1 MASLEPVEITEENWR
16 TVDLRKLPA
25 VSEHWAPGSKRL
37 YLFFGGFAGSL
48 GMPPFEFFRS
58 AQLLGESKI
67 FFRDT
72 AQAWYQRGLPG
83 VGADAFAVGE
93 FLQAKIEQSGAED
106 VRFVGNSMGGYA
118 ALLFCAMLGRGKAF
132 AFVPQTF
139 ICPDKRARLGDGRWP
154 EKIAALH
161 QDRRPRDIYDLA
173 PWIAERHPGLAA
185 QIHVSAED
193 GLDLLHAE
201 ALAGLANVEI
211 HRYEGGGGH
220 ELVRW
225 LRDEGGL
232 ARILRA

>member
-1 MASLEPVEITEENWR
+1 MAEPVEITEQNWR
-16 TVDLRKLPA
+16 SVDLATLPQ
-25 VSEHWAPGSKRL
+25 VSEHLLPGSKRL

-67 FFRDT
+67 FFRDI

-83 VGADAFAVGE
+83 VGASAWAVGE
-93 FLQAKIEQSGAED
+93 FLQAKIEESGAEE
-106 VRFVGNSMGGYA
+106 VRFVGNSMGGFA
-118 ALLFCAMLGRGKAF
+118 ALLFCAMLGRGRAF

-139 ICPDKRARLGDGRWP
+139 ICPDKRARLGDDRWP

-161 QDRRPRDIYDLA
+161 GDRRPGDIYDLA
-173 PWIAERHPGLAA
+173 AWIAERHPGLAA

-193 GLDLLHAE
+193 RLDLLHAE
-201 ALAGLANVEI
+201 ALADLKNVNI
-211 HRYEGGGGH
+211 HRYGGGGGH

-225 LRDEGGL
+225 LRDEGKL
-232 ARILRA
+232 ATILRS